1 MSSSIEKHESLTP
14 GSRYFFLLFF
24 PSFRLK
30 ENGGERLGSD
40 DDNNIYMNV
49 VAEVYP
55 PPPSTAYPSSG
66 PYVAPPPA
74 GYPMKDAP
82 NPQNPPPVE
91 TKSRGEGFW
100 KGWYVETGNLYIFI
114 SDIQLVALKGQNH
127 TCLNFSNLKK
137 KKKNPQ
143 Q

>member
-1 MSSSIEKHESLTP
+1 MSHSHQAP
-14 GSRYFFLLFF
+14 
-24 PSFRLK
+24 
-30 ENGGERLGSD
+30 
-40 DDNNIYMNV
+40 
-49 VAEVYP
+49 EVYP

-100 KGWYVETGNLYIFI
+100 KGWYVETGNLYIFL

-127 TCLNFSNLKK
+127 TCLNFSNFKK
-137 KKKNPQ
+137 KKPNNNSYLSKHMVIYELGSF
-143 Q
+143 